1 MINCHKIEFSSAK
14 SIQRIERF
22 KLAFNPKLLNRL
34 LAFALYLLGA
44 KRKTAADALDMPED
58 SLKTVLRA
66 VQQDGFSA
74 LCDRRLSSP
83 AATTTLPTP
92 TPPQVSLQLDEQ
104 YCVIDFGSMGEPLK
118 IDRTHQVHL
127 KTVLLSL
134 HQSQLLTL
142 DCVAKAL
149 RLSTARCRQ
158 LSAQLVKDDVVQS
171 LVDKRQGQKQDYLV
185 DKTIKSE
192 LIKHFAAQS
201 IAGRSTSS
209 RALAELLNEQS
220 QLDLSERTVRW
231 HMNKLGLDQIKKS
244 LPELVEALK
253 KTAE

>member
-1 MINCHKIEFSSAK
+1 MIHCHKIEFSAEK
-14 SIQRIERF
+14 STQRIERF
-22 KLAFNPKLLNRL
+22 KLVFNPKLLNRI

-44 KRKTAADALDMPED
+44 KRKTAAAALNMPED
-58 SLKTVLRA
+58 SLKTLLRA

-83 AATTTLPTP
+83 AAPLVQTTAA
-92 TPPQVSLQLDEQ
+92 PPRVSLQLDEQ
-104 YCVIDFGSMGEPLK
+104 YCVIDFGSMGCPLK

-134 HQSQLLTL
+134 HQSELLTL
-142 DCVAKAL
+142 DCISMAL
-149 RLSTARCRQ
+149 GLTTARCRQ
-158 LSAQLVKDDVVQS
+158 LSAQLDNADVVQT

-185 DKTIKSE
+185 DKTIKAE

-201 IAGRSTSS
+201 ITGRSTSS

-220 QLDLSERTVRW
+220 QFNLSERTVRW
-231 HMNKLGLDQIKKS
+231 HMNKLGLDQIKKT
-244 LPELVEALK
+244 LPDLVEALK
-253 KTAE
+253 KNC